1 MNNTFIQPS
10 LIDSLI
16 IHSKQHLEQRLRE
29 SIEKRV
35 GPAYDVHAL
44 KGRASRVSSPTMDSY
59 FLDGELLFHYL
70 HTDVS
75 VEEMC

>member
-29 SIEKRV
+29 SIEKRIGHV
-35 GPAYDVHAL
+35 YDVRVL
-44 KGRASRVSSPTMDSY
+44 KGRVSCVSGPVMDSY
-59 FLDGELLFHYL
+59 FIDGELLFHYL
-70 HTDVS
+70 HTDYS